1 MKSKLYLQS
10 LAAIF
15 FLTVSLGAAPAQ
27 KGPGAPPAVDPNTG
41 LPITMPQPGSGGGL
55 AAPQP
60 QPAPQWKDP
69 NWKDPDIVLTNV
81 SYEIPLGEVVRDLCY
96 HFKDSFDVL
105 TPVNPDLDRDWQ
117 SVMIRLQLKNVT
129 ASEVFNAMNLVFEN
143 DKTPLRWELKL
154 NGKRPTALL
163 RVLAEPGP
171 KKPSPAI
178 DPTTGLPLPMPA
190 IDPTTGLPVA
200 APAPEPKRMVYFVGD
215 LTGDAKSG
223 GMTMEQIFKAV
234 EQVWDMTYHE
244 PGVVQFHKDAQ
255 LLIVSGTDDQIVF
268 VQRTL
273 AALREKVQLDRERHQ
288 AAESKPKTDE
298 PKSGV
303 GGGGGSK

>member
-1 MKSKLYLQS
+1 MKSKLHLQS

-15 FLTVSLGAAPAQ
+15 FLTVSLGAAPVQ
-27 KGPGAPPAVDPNTG
+27 KGPGTPPAVDPNTG
-41 LPITMPQPGSGGGL
+41 LPITMPQPGNTGGL

-60 QPAPQWKDP
+60 ASQWMDP
-69 NWKDPDIVLTNV
+69 KWKDPDIVLTNV
-81 SYEIPLGEVVRDLCY
+81 FYDGLPLNEVVRHLQDKFNGC
-96 HFKDSFDVL
+96 FDVL
-105 TPVNPDLDRDWQ
+105 VPVNVDINWQ
-117 SVMIRLQLKNVT
+117 STMIRLQLKNVT

-143 DKTPLRWELKL
+143 DQTPLRWELKL

-163 RVLAEPGP
+163 RVLAEPSP
-171 KKPSPAI
+171 KYPPPAII
-178 DPTTGLPLPMPA
+178 DPTTGLPLPTPA
-190 IDPTTGLPVA
+190 IDPTTGLPV
-200 APAPEPKRMVYFVGD
+200 PEPKRMVYFVGD

-223 GMTMEQIFKAV
+223 GMTMEQIVKAV

-244 PGVVQFHKDAQ
+244 PRVVQFHKDAQ
-255 LLIVSGTDDQIVF
+255 LLIVSGTDDQIKF
-268 VQRTL
+268 VERTL
-273 AALREKVQLDRERHQ
+273 HALREKVQLDRERHQ

>member
-1 MKSKLYLQS
+1 MKSKLHLQS

-15 FLTVSLGAAPAQ
+15 FLTISLGAAPAQ

-41 LPITMPQPGSGGGL
+41 LPLLQAQTLPAMDPVTGL
-55 AAPQP
+55 P
-60 QPAPQWKDP
+60 QPASQWMDP

-81 SYEIPLGEVVRDLCY
+81 FYDGLPLSRVVLDLRER
-96 HFKDSFDVL
+96 FKDSFDVL
-105 TPVNPDLDRDWQ
+105 ANGNGDFDT
-117 SVMIRLQLKNVT
+117 SAVMIRLQLKNVT

-143 DKTPLRWELKL
+143 DRTPLRWELKL

-163 RVLAEPGP
+163 RVLAEPSP
-171 KKPSPAI
+171 KYPPPFI
-178 DPTTGLPLPMPA
+178 
-190 IDPTTGLPVA
+190 IDPTTGLPV
-200 APAPEPKRMVYFVGD
+200 PEPKRMVYFVGD

-223 GMTMEQIFKAV
+223 GMTMEQIVKTV
-234 EQVWDMTYHE
+234 EEIWDMTYHE

-255 LLIVSGTDDQIVF
+255 LLIVSGTPDQIAF
-268 VQRTL
+268 VQQTL
-273 AALREKVQLDRERHQ
+273 GALRVKVQLDRERHQ